1 MARGNWGQSDLGE
14 AEDRIRSQLSLE
26 GRVPVE
32 LEGPNPTIVPVM
44 IIGDGTRPGMGRSR
58 DRRFLLGWNFQ
69 AAGLTAMVQAS
80 QPIVI
85 ERAIFSHLGAG
96 TGFHWIEAYYAPGT
110 VPGALVFAPPTN
122 PFLDRGSGDLPPV
135 LVASNSVALAQ
146 QGVIA
151 AALPNVSVQ
160 VELGFQLIEGA
171 AWGTRG
177 IAASTGS
184 GCVVF
189 QCRTF

>member
-32 LEGPNPTIVPVM
+32 LDGPNPTIVPVM

-58 DRRFLLGWNFQ
+58 DRRFMLGWNFQ
-69 AAGLTAMVQAS
+69 AAGQTAMVQPT

-85 ERAIFSHLGAG
+85 ERAIFTHLGAG
-96 TGFHWIEAYYAPGT
+96 TGFHWTSAYYAPGT
-110 VPGALVFAPPTN
+110 VPGGLIFGPPIN
-122 PFLDRGSGDLPPV
+122 PFLDRGLGDLPPV
-135 LVASNSVALAQ
+135 LVANNSVVLAQ
-146 QGVIA
+146 QAVVA
-151 AALPNVSVQ
+151 SALVGVSVQ
-160 VELGFQLIEGA
+160 VELGFQLVEGS

-177 IAASTGS
+177 VAASAGS
-184 GCVVF
+184 GSVVF